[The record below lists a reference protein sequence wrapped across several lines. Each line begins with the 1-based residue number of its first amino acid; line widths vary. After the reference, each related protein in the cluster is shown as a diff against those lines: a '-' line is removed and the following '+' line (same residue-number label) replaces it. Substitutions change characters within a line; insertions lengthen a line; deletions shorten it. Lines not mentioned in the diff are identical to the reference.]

1 MSILVKTNYITNLS
15 SALERLVELLEK
27 ETISLEDSEIKE
39 EITERFETTFQDI
52 EIPEEFDEKKIVEEF
67 ERVLEKIFEDKSISE
82 EYGGILDF
90 IEVSVLLIN
99 AIKNDNISKIAELYP
114 IYTDKFLEFKKQY
127 FKLLDEIEKMVM
139 EIFFESPDIDSELLI
154 LELSLIDTTRSMLNL
169 MEEDFES
176 FKRNAAKARFKRPLI
191 SVGQYRK
198 IKNILTD
205 FLEKY
210 HHSLFNEYFGD
221 AMASFLK
228 FLFYLLVTNTDEIEG
243 AFESEMPRLQVKN
256 PRNYKTN
263 LGYLEDNVEKFRRY
277 LIRQNPEAFKYK
289 RTRHEDLMGNLLDSF
304 PI

>member
-1 MSILVKTNYITNLS
+1 LS
-15 SALERLVELLEK
+15 SVLERLVELLEK
-27 ETISLEDSEIKE
+27 GTISLEDPEIKE
-39 EITERFETTFQDI
+39 EITERFETIFQDI
-52 EIPEEFDEKKIVEEF
+52 EIPKEFDEKQIVEEF
-67 ERVLEKIFEDKSISE
+67 ERVLEKIFEDKSIRE

-90 IEVSVLLIN
+90 IETSVLLIN
-99 AIKNDNISKIAELYP
+99 AIKNDNISKITKLYP
-114 IYTDKFLEFKKQY
+114 IYTEKFLEFKEQY

-139 EIFFESPDIDSELLI
+139 DIFFESPEIDSELLI

-176 FKRNAAKARFKRPLI
+176 FKKNAAKARFKRPLL

-198 IKNILTD
+198 IKNILTG

-228 FLFYLLVTNTDEIEG
+228 FLFYLFITNTDKIEG
-243 AFESEMPRLQVKN
+243 AFESEMTRIQVKN
-256 PRNYKTN
+256 PRNYKRN
-263 LGYLEDNVEKFRRY
+263 LDYLEANVEKFRQY
-277 LIRQNPEAFKYK
+277 LIHQNPEAFEYK
-289 RTRHEDLMGNLLDSF
+289 RSSYEDLMGNVLDSF